1 MIEALP
7 SHRLQIT
14 TTASCKGMQPGWLY
28 EYISWVDVLESTS
41 TCGLAWPL
49 LYLYCMVTSR
59 SQNLIMCLARSSI
72 ADAKMNDADAVG
84 SLAGH
89 LDNVPLAVPTCDW
102 K

>member
-1 MIEALP
+1 
-7 SHRLQIT
+7 
-14 TTASCKGMQPGWLY
+14 
-28 EYISWVDVLESTS
+28 
-41 TCGLAWPL
+41 
-49 LYLYCMVTSR
+49 MVTSR